1 MELKKLFEGI
11 TDPRETKQQTYPFE
25 YLMLISIC
33 AFMAGTDSFVGVEDY
48 ATANKAFFNCYFGA
62 KYIPKHDTFNRLFQ
76 NLCPRELDVW
86 FRKQASILIQFI
98 EHTKLPTDDESPKNQ
113 KKRHIPIDGKTL
125 RNSGVDTAYHIVTA
139 WCSNYK
145 ITLGQIK
152 VAEKS
157 NEITAIPLLIDS
169 MDVKDA
175 VITID
180 AIGCQREIC
189 EKIIK
194 KEGHY
199 IIAVKDNQP
208 TLFSHVMSQIEE
220 DFEKAYSFCKTDN
233 KGHGR
238 KELRQCFAQSFNSKK
253 FNGNDWP
260 GLTTIYCVDSDV
272 TRKKKNGDTKRSMMT
287 RYFVSN
293 IRLDAD
299 QALEIIRNHWGI
311 EVNLHWCLDVSF
323 NEDGACV
330 VLENAAIN
338 GNIFRKYALNVHQL
352 VKEKRSIKTMFRLC
366 GNPAN
371 AIKILDKIYDA

>member
-1 MELKKLFEGI
+1 
-11 TDPRETKQQTYPFE
+11 
-25 YLMLISIC
+25 
-33 AFMAGTDSFVGVEDY
+33 MAGNDSFVGIEDY
-48 ATANKAFFNCYFGA
+48 AVAHKAFFDGYFGV

-76 NLCPRELDVW
+76 TLCPHELEAW
-86 FRKQASILIQFI
+86 FRKQSPILIQFI
-98 EHTKLPTDDESPKNQ
+98 EQNNLPIVSEIPANV
-113 KKRHIPIDGKTL
+113 KKRHIPIDGKTV

-139 WCSNYK
+139 WCSTYK

-157 NEITAIPLLIDS
+157 NEITAIPHLIES

-180 AIGCQREIC
+180 AMGCQRAIC
-189 EKIIK
+189 EKIIE
-194 KEGHY
+194 KEAHY

-208 TLFSHVMSQIEE
+208 TLFSAVIDQIEE
-220 DFEKAYSFCKTDN
+220 DFNKAYSRCETEN

-238 KELRQCFAQSFNSKK
+238 KEFRQCLAQSYNPKK
-253 FNGNDWP
+253 FNGNEWP
-260 GLTTIYCVDSDV
+260 GLTTLYCVDSDV

-293 IRLDAD
+293 VKLDAA
-299 QALEIIRNHWGI
+299 QALEMIRNHWGI

-330 VLENAAIN
+330 VLENAVIN
-338 GNIFRKYALNVHQL
+338 GNIFRKYALNVHQA
-352 VKEKRSIKTMFRLC
+352 VKEKRSMKTMFRSC
-366 GNPAN
+366 GNPMN

>member
-1 MELKKLFEGI
+1 MW
-11 TDPRETKQQTYPFE
+11 
-25 YLMLISIC
+25 
-33 AFMAGTDSFVGVEDY
+33 V
-48 ATANKAFFNCYFGA
+48 
-62 KYIPKHDTFNRLFQ
+62 
-76 NLCPRELDVW
+76 
-86 FRKQASILIQFI
+86 
-98 EHTKLPTDDESPKNQ
+98 
-113 KKRHIPIDGKTL
+113 
-125 RNSGVDTAYHIVTA
+125 VTA

-157 NEITAIPLLIDS
+157 NKITAIPLLIDS

-220 DFEKAYSFCKTDN
+220 DFDEAYSICKTDN

-238 KELRQCFAQSFNSKK
+238 KESRQCFAQSFNSKK

-272 TRKKKNGDTKRSMMT
+272 TRKKKNGDPKRSMMT

-330 VLENAAIN
+330 VLENAVIN

-366 GNPAN
+366 GNPMN
-371 AIKILDKIYDA
+371 AIKFLDKIYDA